1 MLAKRVRALLA
12 CYLYCLEFAAA
23 AAAAAEERPFISGIL
38 TAVSSFWLSP
48 YLFSSHS
55 K

>member
-12 CYLYCLEFAAA
+12 CYLYCLEF

>member
-12 CYLYCLEFAAA
+12 CYLYCLEF
-23 AAAAAEERPFISGIL
+23 AAAAEERPFISGIL

>member
-12 CYLYCLEFAAA
+12 CYLYCLEF
-23 AAAAAEERPFISGIL
+23 AAAEERPFISGIL

>member
-12 CYLYCLEFAAA
+12 CYLYCLEFAA

>member
-12 CYLYCLEFAAA
+12 CYLYCLEFA